1 MHKKLL
7 MNKGLILL
15 LLFLLSC
22 KNNEQDKITIIG
34 DWEYVKAENTPND
47 NRDLFD
53 YGKVGHYVDE
63 YDFKEKNI
71 CIYKLGIGHLIESDK
86 RESRY
91 VFQKSNEIF
100 YKLNKNILDIY
111 FKKDSL
117 YKTYK
122 LTKLTNDS
130 LVIQD
135 TINKVISYYA
145 KVKPNH
151 NKIDFDKIIVSS
163 SGCYGACRVSSTII
177 ENSGEIKF
185 LNNRHTEQNGLFKA
199 KISKDDYLNFQNQF
213 NKLNIDSLKTKYFVR
228 ATDGNTITVTFIKN
242 GKIYKTISDYMGQ
255 SPSTFMLGYENLLYL
270 SQKVNKTE
278 ILNAFFKYNVLGSFI
293 GEPRIIGLHES
304 ESAYLTSEILKS
316 KLTPQEF
323 KPKYEVSFI
332 ELPSENRLIK
342 ILTDGRFYKF
352 ILEDKTSVTYD
363 LGYNFITKNQNAF
376 TEIF

>member
-1 MHKKLL
+1 
-7 MNKGLILL
+7 MNKVLL
-15 LLFLLSC
+15 FIIVFLLSC
-22 KNNEQDKITIIG
+22 KIKEQDQITIVG

-53 YGKVGHYVDE
+53 YGKGGYYIDE

-100 YKLNKNILDIY
+100 YKLNKNVLDIY

-117 YKTYK
+117 YKTYR

-145 KVKPNH
+145 KVKHNH
-151 NKIDFDKIIVSS
+151 NKINFDKIIVSS

-185 LNNRHTEQNGLFKA
+185 LNNWHTEQNGLFKA
-199 KISKDDYLNFQNQF
+199 KISKDNYLNFQNQF
-213 NKLNIDSLKTKYFVR
+213 NKLNIDSLKKKYYDL

-242 GKIYKTISDYMGQ
+242 GKIYKTISDYNGK
-255 SPSTFMLGYENLLYL
+255 SPATIKLGCKNLLYL
-270 SQKVNKTE
+270 SQNVSKTE
-278 ILNAFFKYNVLGSFI
+278 FFNPLFKTNVLGSFI
-293 GEPRIIGLHES
+293 GKPKNIILHES
-304 ESAYLTSEILKS
+304 ESAYLTSEIIKS
-316 KLTPQEF
+316 KLTNQDF
-323 KPKYEVSFI
+323 KPLYYMQFI
-332 ELPSENRLIK
+332 EFPSNNRLIK

-352 ILEDKTSVTYD
+352 MLEDKTAVTYD
-363 LGYNFITKNQNAF
+363 LGYNFITKNQNSF
-376 TEIF
+376 TGIF